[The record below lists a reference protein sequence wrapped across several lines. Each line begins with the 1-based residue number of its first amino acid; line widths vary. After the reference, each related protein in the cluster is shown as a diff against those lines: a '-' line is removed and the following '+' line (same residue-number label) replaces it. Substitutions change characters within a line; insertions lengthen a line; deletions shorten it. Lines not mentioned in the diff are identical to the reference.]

1 MPDWLDKAKE
11 AAKKAADEAKGLA
24 EKAKN
29 ADYSSMIEKTKS
41 MAQSAAEEAKKA
53 ADSLS
58 NKEEGGS
65 DSVEQIDAEETT
77 TEATPA
83 ATTAATTPVAQDKTS
98 DPDYKACL
106 QKLQQ
111 VENLLQE
118 IKKIL

>member
-24 EKAKN
+24 DKAKN
-29 ADYSSMIEKTKS
+29 ADYGSMIEKTKS
-41 MAQSAAEEAKKA
+41 IAQSAAEEAKKA

-58 NKEEGGS
+58 NKEEAGNDG
-65 DSVEQIDAEETT
+65 IDQTSAETEA
-77 TEATPA
+77 EATPKDNPA
-83 ATTAATTPVAQDKTS
+83 PTVAVTQDKTS

-111 VENLLQE
+111 VESLLQE
-118 IKKIL
+118 IKKKL